1 MNRLLLKKT
10 KSFVSIPWSTKL
22 LFAEAI
28 FTSAYVKI
36 TLLFFPFG
44 KVTRWLGSIQEH
56 PADIT
61 MPDKINLI
69 KKIKFAVQ
77 LCNKYMPWP
86 TECYTS
92 SLTAKIMLKRRK
104 LPSILYFGFCKDENG
119 RLKGHAWL
127 QCSEMIVTGF
137 CDFSQFQVNLSFS

>member
-1 MNRLLLKKT
+1 MNGLLLKKT

-28 FTSAYVKI
+28 FTSAYVKT
-36 TLLFFPFG
+36 TLLFLPFG
-44 KVTRWLGSIQEH
+44 KVAHWLGSVQEQ
-56 PADIT
+56 PADT
-61 MPDKINLI
+61 TLPDKRNLV

-104 LPSILYFGFCKDENG
+104 LPSILYFGFRKDGNG
-119 RLKGHAWL
+119 HLKGHAWL
-127 QCSEMIVTGF
+127 QCAEMIVTGF
-137 CDFSQFQVNLSFS
+137 CDFSQYQVHSSFS